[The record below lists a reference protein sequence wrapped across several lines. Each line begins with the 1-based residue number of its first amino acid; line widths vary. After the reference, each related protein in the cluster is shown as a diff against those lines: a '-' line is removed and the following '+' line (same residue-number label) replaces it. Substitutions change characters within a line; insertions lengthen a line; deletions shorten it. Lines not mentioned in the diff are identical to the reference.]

1 MINSRKRK
9 RLEQRL
15 YLTISVLTFIRWW
28 SQDILLFLFRH
39 PLDFFTR
46 FGRQVDRHEKLGKGY
61 IVESTDFV
69 KGHQG
74 WYTFQHCVAI
84 DTQPD
89 LINQKLLRMAVLI
102 PKLLDS

>member
-1 MINSRKRK
+1 M
-9 RLEQRL
+9 

-39 PLDFFTR
+39 PLDFLTR